1 MAQFVRILAA
11 IAAALAAAQATL
23 LPTPGVDIPQWV
35 FIALAVSLAVLSA
48 LAAGLRET
56 PTEV

>member
-11 IAAALAAAQATL
+11 VSAALAAAQATL
-23 LPTPGVDIPQWV
+23 LATPGADIPQWV
-35 FIALAVSLAVLSA
+35 FIALAVSVAVLSA
-48 LAAGLRET
+48 LTAGLRET